1 VSRYQAQGASQAMED
16 AAVLAEV
23 FRSAKVAGALRRYV
37 ARGAK
42 HTGMVQDASLRNKS
56 FYHLPDG
63 PQQRER
69 DEKLKNFD
77 GESDVSYDWLWRAA
91 PHCAITIR
99 NPSPT
104 SSPGDARRGAVPEMT

>member
-1 VSRYQAQGASQAMED
+1 MED

-23 FRSAKVAGALRRYV
+23 FRSAKVAGALTRYV

-56 FYHLPDG
+56 FYHFPDG
-63 PQQRER
+63 P
-69 DEKLKNFD
+69 
-77 GESDVSYDWLWRAA
+77 SDVSYDWLWRAA